1 MMTCLASRCRSCHPS
16 LESCRGPSQHV
27 TTKTSR
33 IPPEDYEN
41 FALVGQEGIYYV
53 ESLCWDDGDLIV
65 YQIISDEGNRLQA
78 QQFDLC
84 PLPNNLYCA
93 RKRRIQRLRKARKI
107 VEIIELD
114 GVKVL
119 VTPVP
124 QTFTE
129 GQQRAS

>member
-1 MMTCLASRCRSCHPS
+1 MSRN
-16 LESCRGPSQHV
+16 
-27 TTKTSR
+27 R

-41 FALVGQEGIYYV
+41 FLLVGQEGKYHV
-53 ESLCWDDGDLIV
+53 ESLCWDDGDLTV
-65 YQIISDEGNRLQA
+65 YQIISDEGKRLQA

-84 PLPNNLYCA
+84 PLPKNLYSS
-93 RKRRIQRLRKARKI
+93 RKRRIYRLRKAQKI

-124 QTFTE
+124 ENPTE
-129 GQQRAS
+129 GQQGSPKYEEKETTIGR